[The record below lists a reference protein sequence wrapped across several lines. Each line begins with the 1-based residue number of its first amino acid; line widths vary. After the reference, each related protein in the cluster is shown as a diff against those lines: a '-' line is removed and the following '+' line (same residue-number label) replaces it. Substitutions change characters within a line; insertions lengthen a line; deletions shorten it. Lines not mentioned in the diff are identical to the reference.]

1 MKVIKADE
9 VQTQQA
15 TNQNDQIDPKRVAEA
30 QEKFDTI
37 RQLLETKNYSVLLTV
52 EETKYL
58 FENFYESVE
67 WKGYESYAIAETNDK
82 LSAIVVDGALNGS
95 TAVEIIEAIF
105 HFLKNYPGKGV
116 ENAKMFRRICDQ
128 FALPMKEIND
138 DRQQL
143 RDLSLEL
150 VAAEQGISVENLV
163 EAAQREQA
171 LQQGGR

>member
-1 MKVIKADE
+1 MKVIKADD
-9 VQTQQA
+9 VQEQGPSL
-15 TNQNDQIDPKRVAEA
+15 NGQIDQKRIAEA
-30 QEKFDTI
+30 QEKFDSV
-37 RQLLETKNYSVLLTV
+37 RQLLETKNYAVLLTV

-58 FENFYESVE
+58 FENFYETVE
-67 WKGYESYAIAETNDK
+67 WKGYESYAISETYEK
-82 LSAIVVDGALNGS
+82 LQGIVVDGALNGN
-95 TAVEIIEAIF
+95 TLVEIVEAIF

-138 DRQQL
+138 DRQTL

-171 LQQGGR
+171 LQQGR